1 MTIDRNSPIPLYFQ
15 LKRILL
21 EKIDNSE
28 LNPGDMLPTEQQIQ
42 EEHDVSRTTVR
53 QALSDLVD
61 DGKITR
67 HRGRGTFVAK
77 PKVRHMPDQYP
88 DLADHMIEQGLT
100 PGWRLLHADWVD
112 PTEEITKTLQ
122 VGSGKQVFQLERL
135 RLENNDPIGY
145 QIAYLAPQFA
155 AAIDDNTFMAGG
167 SLRYLNKLDL
177 LQTGVADRTL
187 EAIEAN
193 EKYAELLSIPLE
205 TALLRVSRV
214 IYTQDRTPIEM
225 FVGVYRGDRFQYHI
239 NNMRAVSTINA

>member
-21 EKIDNSE
+21 EKIDNSG

-42 EEHDVSRTTVR
+42 EEYDVSRTTVR

-61 DGKITR
+61 EGKITR

-100 PGWRLLHADWVD
+100 PGWRLLHAGWVD
-112 PTEEITKTLQ
+112 PTDEIIKTLQ

-145 QIAYLAPQFA
+145 QIAHLAPQFA
-155 AAIDDNTFMAGG
+155 TAIDDNTFTAGG

-193 EKYAELLSIPLE
+193 EKHAELLSIPLE
-205 TALLRVSRV
+205 TALLRVLRV

-225 FVGVYRGDRFQYHI
+225 FNGVYLGNRFQYHI
-239 NNMRAVSTINA
+239 NNMRAVRTINA